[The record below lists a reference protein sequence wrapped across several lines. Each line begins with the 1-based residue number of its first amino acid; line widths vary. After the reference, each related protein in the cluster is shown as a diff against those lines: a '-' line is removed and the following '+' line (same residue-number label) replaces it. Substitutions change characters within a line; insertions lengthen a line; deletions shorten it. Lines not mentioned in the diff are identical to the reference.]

1 MATKKK
7 AAKAVIQRDKKPV
20 PSVIELVMK
29 KAGAVPPRPRAAITP
44 ELYREVEQLLYQ
56 QSELLDMKRWA
67 AYVDLF
73 TADGVYWAPSLPE
86 HEHWDGKPAI
96 FIEDKD
102 LMTVRVKRV
111 THPNAWSQ
119 QAEWATSHVV
129 SNIAIEGLDKDGCLI
144 VRSRFHMMEMRRD
157 DIRHFGGTY
166 RHSLKRTKDGLR
178 IKLQRVDLFNAQAA
192 YEYVLQVWV

>member
-7 AAKAVIQRDKKPV
+7 IAKTVLRAKKPA
-20 PSVIELVMK
+20 PSVIELVMQ
-29 KAGAVPPRPRAAITP
+29 KAGAVTPTPRPVISP
-44 ELYREVEQLLYQ
+44 ELHHEVGQLLYR
-56 QSELLDMKRWA
+56 QSELLDSKQWA

-73 TADGVYWAPSLPE
+73 TDDGVYWAPSLPE

-102 LMTVRVKRV
+102 LMTVRMKRV
-111 THPNAWSQ
+111 AHPNAWSQ
-119 QAEWATSHVV
+119 QAEWATNHVV
-129 SNIAIEGLDKDGCLI
+129 SNIVIDGLDKDGCLN

-166 RHSLKRTKDGLR
+166 RHSLKRSKDGLR
-178 IKLQRVDLFNAQAA
+178 IKLQRVDLFNAQAS